1 MSSNR
6 DVRPDSIE
14 NGDES
19 YSSSDESLSNSC
31 VISVNTK
38 VQELQQSFENL
49 KQFVTKLSVEK
60 VGLFEKEMIAYS
72 NKEEL
77 LLKSPE

>member
-6 DVRPDSIE
+6 DFRPDSIE

-19 YSSSDESLSNSC
+19 YSSSEESLSNC
-31 VISVNTK
+31 CAISVNTK